1 MRVAAAA
8 ANGRERTAGAA
19 VPSPRPG
26 REVFVTA
33 TTTTTAA
40 RLPAEQCAAS
50 SRRARA
56 AAENNFE
63 ETHLKSDLNIAHR
76 SRS

>member
-19 VPSPRPG
+19 VPSARSG

-33 TTTTTAA
+33 TTTTAA
-40 RLPAEQCAAS
+40 RFPAEQCAAS
-50 SRRARA
+50 SRSARA